1 MTHFKKVLG
10 GLTVVGLLAAAPAYA
25 IPALTFSSSFGTQT
39 VDPFSGIDWIDTAT
53 AVTSGF
59 NVIGD
64 TITTSYLATATAIKT
79 GPSNAFLP
87 GLTANGTPSNAFE
100 FTIKAVITE
109 TASCGNLGC
118 TQVNFTATGGTFE
131 IYYDSTADADRSQG
145 IGFVNGTKIIGGT
158 INASALGAAGSFTGD
173 GTGLNGTGNF
183 NFFGTVTFTE
193 TDSTKDA
200 WISPALAASNA
211 VATLQLGTNLTGGWT
226 RPTAF
231 QDAGFA
237 SLPGSNT
244 PDLIVFQA
252 DGTQAFAVVPEPG
265 TVALLGL
272 GLIGIAGGT
281 WRRKS

>member
-25 IPALTFSSSFGTQT
+25 IPALTFNSSFGTQT

-59 NVIGD
+59 NVLGN

-109 TASCGNLGC
+109 TASCANITC
-118 TQVNFTATGGTFE
+118 NQVNFTATGGTFE

-145 IGFVNGTKIIGGT
+145 TGFVDGTKIIGGT
-158 INASALGAAGSFTGD
+158 INASAPGAAGSFTGD

-200 WISPALAASNA
+200 YINPALASSNA

-231 QDAGFA
+231 VDAGFA

-244 PDLIVFQA
+244 TDLIVFQA